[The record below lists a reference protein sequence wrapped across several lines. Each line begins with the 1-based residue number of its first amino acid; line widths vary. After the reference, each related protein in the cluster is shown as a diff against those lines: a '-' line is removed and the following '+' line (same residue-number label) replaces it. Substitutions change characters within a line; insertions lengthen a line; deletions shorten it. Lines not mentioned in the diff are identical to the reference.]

1 MSRYARHLKWKQ
13 RRNPNPQL
21 KSESKK
27 RSAEDVKREKEIERK
42 KRIFQ
47 KTQIKAQQILKSTK
61 KPTQKSLGF
70 DSQVKVDSQF
80 LLLDVEADGH
90 CFYHSLYEALGA
102 SNVNLNPATARL
114 TPFDKSIIEV
124 NMAELRPLFNKKFNE
139 FANTSYIS
147 LTRLNKKRKGA
158 ELRLK
163 LQILFQQHFEEIQT
177 LYQTVAFLPVEM
189 QDLINEFTWDFEK
202 NLLFS
207 PEDEYVDH
215 QIVTHAIIY
224 LLFKDLKIFVH
235 NRNEFENYWEKYS
248 LSEKIENGNV
258 RYVRQLEAVTN
269 KKVQIQNSIFLL
281 LNTNQGKGHF
291 QPYVPKDPKQDTVML
306 S

>member
-1 MSRYARHLKWKQ
+1 M
-13 RRNPNPQL
+13 
-21 KSESKK
+21 
-27 RSAEDVKREKEIERK
+27 
-42 KRIFQ
+42 
-47 KTQIKAQQILKSTK
+47 
-61 KPTQKSLGF
+61 
-70 DSQVKVDSQF
+70 
-80 LLLDVEADGH
+80 
-90 CFYHSLYEALGA
+90 
-102 SNVNLNPATARL
+102 
-114 TPFDKSIIEV
+114 
-124 NMAELRPLFNKKFNE
+124 
-139 FANTSYIS
+139 S

-163 LQILFQQHFEEIQT
+163 LQILFQQHFEEKQA

-215 QIVTHAIIY
+215 QIVAHAIIY

-235 NRNEFENYWEKYS
+235 NRNEFENYWEIYS
-248 LSEKIENGNV
+248 LGEKIENGNV

-291 QPYVPKDPKQDTVML
+291 QPYVPKDPKQDTVIL

>member
-1 MSRYARHLKWKQ
+1 M
-13 RRNPNPQL
+13 
-21 KSESKK
+21 
-27 RSAEDVKREKEIERK
+27 
-42 KRIFQ
+42 
-47 KTQIKAQQILKSTK
+47 
-61 KPTQKSLGF
+61 
-70 DSQVKVDSQF
+70 
-80 LLLDVEADGH
+80 EADGH

-124 NMAELRPLFNKKFNE
+124 KMAELRPLFNKKFNE
-139 FANTSYIS
+139 FANTSYMS

-163 LQILFQQHFEEIQT
+163 LQILFQQHFEEIQA
-177 LYQTVAFLPVEM
+177 LYQTVAFLPVKM

-215 QIVTHAIIY
+215 QIVAHAIIY

-269 KKVQIQNSIFLL
+269 KKYKFRIQYFYFLIQTKAKDIFNRMFQRIQNKTL
-281 LNTNQGKGHF
+281 
-291 QPYVPKDPKQDTVML
+291 
-306 S
+306 